1 MQEQLSKLTALQV
14 MAKLLKASQVLVY
27 WSSLAAV
34 GDLSFQSE
42 HLMPDDGYT
51 RAFQGKHAAPIPDIR
66 AICTKTKTE
75 DHND

>member
-51 RAFQGKHAAPIPDIR
+51 RAFQGAASIPDIR
-66 AICTKTKTE
+66 AICTKTEME